1 MPGQPDAKVRKP
13 VTVIHF
19 PKAGKP
25 VAVPRRT
32 MTLPEVS
39 AAYVNEDPVTE
50 PESRILLDELKAQPA
65 AKKGSKRRK
74 TVETPTQP
82 LPKNELT
89 LTAQE
94 SSDLAQMGHQL
105 FELGRVREARAIFER
120 IIAGRKDDAYA
131 HTMLGTI
138 FLALG
143 DQDRALALFQA
154 SLDIDPND
162 IAARVYRGE
171 VRLGKGK
178 VRPAL
183 EDFERAIGLGP
194 ADDPFVDRAARL
206 LKMARTAFRKIKR

>member
-1 MPGQPDAKVRKP
+1 MPGHPDAKVRKP

-32 MTLPEVS
+32 MTLPVV
-39 AAYVNEDPVTE
+39 AVVDDHEDPVTE
-50 PESRILLDELKAQPA
+50 PESRVLLEELKERPSG
-65 AKKGSKRRK
+65 KKPGKRKK
-74 TVETPTQP
+74 TLESPTVP
-82 LPKNELT
+82 LPRNELT
-89 LTAQE
+89 LTAAE
-94 SSDLAQMGHQL
+94 SGDLAQMGHQL
-105 FELGRVREARAIFER
+105 FELGRVQEARAIFER

-143 DQDRALALFQA
+143 DQERALALFQA
-154 SLDIDPND
+154 ALDIDPND

-183 EDFERAIGLGP
+183 EDFERALQLGP